1 MKSKLESTLDIL
13 EQEVL
18 EELES
23 DQESKHEQLK
33 RYLEHQ
39 TTEETKEQYVFLECL
54 THRLQTV
61 FRINSNGVLGGG
73 YSHFGFLGVKV
84 FGLPPPI
91 GSW

>member
-39 TTEETKEQYVFLECL
+39 TTEETKE
-54 THRLQTV
+54 R
-61 FRINSNGVLGGG
+61 
-73 YSHFGFLGVKV
+73 
-84 FGLPPPI
+84 
-91 GSW
+91 